1 MVLFV
6 LRRVTMQRQIGP
18 LLVLRVSLCFLAL
31 LCTLSPQ
38 VVVGTELTEDTTWS
52 GVVVLEDTVSVP
64 SGIVLSIEP
73 GTVVSMKNAVAIV
86 ISGQLLAEGT
96 EEAPIRFT
104 RYGAGIKWKQIMFV
118 EAADSRL
125 TNCIFE
131 YANCAGDHKDY
142 YNPGPKRYQYHEA
155 VVLVASHVDFEKC
168 VFQNLP
174 SAGGEGDA
182 IAIFSD
188 DPNHP
193 GNASANFRS
202 CRFLSIGQ
210 GIHTRYSYVLVEDCY
225 FVGKTGDNDDVDLY
239 GESTP
244 PPLVRRNLFDM
255 PCEDDRIHPT
265 KCSAIITENVIK
277 GSSSDHGIVL
287 RDKCTPIV
295 TNNVISNCP
304 NGGIAVENACTAI
317 LVNNT
322 IVNCTKGIHCFDLGR
337 AGFPYY
343 LTPGGGTATV
353 INCIIWDCSP
363 SIRLE
368 DSPNTQAKD
377 RGSHV
382 TVSYCDIKGG
392 QASISVSGTY
402 STVAWGLGNINIDPR
417 FADPSNRDY
426 HLKSQAGRWDPKSES
441 WIEDNVSSPCIDAG
455 DPNSDWT
462 VELWPHGKRINM
474 GAYGGTPQA
483 SMSLSVVGDIADL
496 DHNDTVDA
504 NDLLALAG
512 MWLAQ
517 GVLLAEDL
525 NHDGLVNFRDFAKF
539 AVNWRT
545 DVGSEQEP
553 FQIIL
558 GDKAKWSPQF
568 EGYDPNLP
576 GYHIV
581 GDIASVT
588 MRARADD
595 LPETLILAIRTSPG
609 MPPMLE
615 NFTFAAPCVML
626 TGEPFKG
633 AELDYFTRDNS
644 SVEWQGPSKVQTDT
658 YFKFDVVGDEVHV
671 TFLPPAIELL
681 KVECRISWIDWYR

>member
-1 MVLFV
+1 MRKPAIPVSAMVFV
-6 LRRVTMQRQIGP
+6 VITGFLSA
-18 LLVLRVSLCFLAL
+18 SLSSMA
-31 LCTLSPQ
+31 
-38 VVVGTELTEDTTWS
+38 GELTEDTTWS
-52 GVVVLEDTVSVP
+52 GTVVLDSNVVVP
-64 SGIVLSIEP
+64 AGIVLTIEP
-73 GTVVSMKNAVAIV
+73 ATTVQMKNAVTIY
-86 ISGQLLAEGT
+86 IYGRLLADGT
-96 EEAPIRFT
+96 EAQPIRFT
-104 RYGAGIKWKQIMFV
+104 RYASGMTWKQIRFV

-168 VFQNLP
+168 VFQKLP
-174 SAGGEGDA
+174 ATGGEGDA

-244 PPLVRRNLFDM
+244 PPLIRRNLFDM
-255 PCEDDRIHPT
+255 PCEDDRVHPT

-287 RDKCTPIV
+287 RDKSTPIV

-363 SIRLE
+363 SIQIE

-377 RGSHV
+377 RGSHI
-382 TVSYCDIKGG
+382 TVKYCDVKGG
-392 QASISVSGTY
+392 RASITVSGTY
-402 STVAWGLGNINIDPR
+402 STYTWGEGNINLDPL
-417 FADPSNRDY
+417 FANPTDPNLRKRDY
-426 HLKSQAGRWDPKSES
+426 HLKSLVGRWNPTTQTWVRDL
-441 WIEDNVSSPCIDAG
+441 IHSPCIDTG
-455 DPNSDWT
+455 DPNDPNYSDWT
-462 VELWPHGKRINM
+462 AELWPNGERINM
-474 GAYGGTPQA
+474 GAYGGTSQA
-483 SMSLSVVGDIADL
+483 SMSPSIAGNIADL
-496 DHNDTVDA
+496 NHDDIVDWRDFADFSNTWEA
-504 NDLLALAG
+504 NKS
-512 MWLAQ
+512 
-517 GVLLAEDL
+517 LLAEDL
-525 NHDGLVNFRDFAKF
+525 DRNAIV
-539 AVNWRT
+539 
-545 DVGSEQEP
+545 
-553 FQIIL
+553 
-558 GDKAKWSPQF
+558 
-568 EGYDPNLP
+568 DPN
-576 GYHIV
+576 
-581 GDIASVT
+581 
-588 MRARADD
+588 D
-595 LPETLILAIRTSPG
+595 LLIFT
-609 MPPMLE
+609 E
-615 NFTFAAPCVML
+615 NWL
-626 TGEPFKG
+626 
-633 AELDYFTRDNS
+633 
-644 SVEWQGPSKVQTDT
+644 WQQ
-658 YFKFDVVGDEVHV
+658 
-671 TFLPPAIELL
+671 
-681 KVECRISWIDWYR
+681 

>member
-1 MVLFV
+1 
-6 LRRVTMQRQIGP
+6 MQRQIGP

-96 EEAPIRFT
+96 EANPIRFT

-255 PCEDDRIHPT
+255 PCNDDRVHPT
-265 KCSAIITENVIK
+265 KCSAVITENVIK
-277 GSSSDHGIVL
+277 GSNNDHGIVL

-295 TNNVISNCP
+295 TNNVIYNCP

-368 DSPNTQAKD
+368 DSSNQQAKN

-382 TVSYCDIKGG
+382 TVSYCDVKGG
-392 QASISVSGTY
+392 RAGVSVSGTY
-402 STVAWGLGNINIDPR
+402 STVTWGEGNIDTDPQ
-417 FADPSNRDY
+417 FANLSGGDY
-426 HLKSQAGRWDPKSES
+426 HLKSQVGRWNPTSLTWVPDL
-441 WIEDNVSSPCIDAG
+441 VHSPCIDKG

-462 VELWPHGKRINM
+462 AELWPHGKRINM
-474 GAYGGTPQA
+474 GAYGGTPEA
-483 SMSLSVVGDIADL
+483 SMSLSGAGNIGDL
-496 DHNDTVDA
+496 DNNGTVDFQ
-504 NDLLALAG
+504 DLAKFATE
-512 MWLAQ
+512 WETQ
-517 GVLLAEDL
+517 RPLLREDL
-525 NHDGLVNFRDFAKF
+525 NRNKIVDVNDLSIFTD
-539 AVNWRT
+539 NWLW
-545 DVGSEQEP
+545 QE
-553 FQIIL
+553 
-558 GDKAKWSPQF
+558 
-568 EGYDPNLP
+568 
-576 GYHIV
+576 
-581 GDIASVT
+581 
-588 MRARADD
+588 
-595 LPETLILAIRTSPG
+595 
-609 MPPMLE
+609 
-615 NFTFAAPCVML
+615 
-626 TGEPFKG
+626 
-633 AELDYFTRDNS
+633 
-644 SVEWQGPSKVQTDT
+644 
-658 YFKFDVVGDEVHV
+658 
-671 TFLPPAIELL
+671 
-681 KVECRISWIDWYR
+681 

>member
-1 MVLFV
+1 
-6 LRRVTMQRQIGP
+6 MQRQIGP

-104 RYGAGIKWKQIMFV
+104 RYGAGITWKQIMFV

-125 TNCIFE
+125 AHCIIE
-131 YANCAGDHKDY
+131 YADSEGEHQDY
-142 YNPGPKRYQYHEA
+142 YEPGPRNYHEA
-155 VVLVASHVDFEKC
+155 VVVLASHVDFQGC
-168 VFQNLP
+168 VFQKLP
-174 SAGGEGDA
+174 DESSNAEGDA
-182 IAIFSD
+182 MAIIAD
-188 DPNHP
+188 DQDHP
-193 GNASANFRS
+193 GAASANIRF
-202 CRFLSIGQ
+202 CKFLSIGQ
-210 GIHTRYSYVLVEDCY
+210 GVHTRYSCVLVEDCY
-225 FVGKTGDNDDVDLY
+225 FQGKRGDNDDVDLW

-244 PPLVRRNLFDM
+244 PCLIRRNLFDV
-255 PCEDDRIHPT
+255 PEHDDRINPT
-265 KCSAIITENVIK
+265 RCSAIIVENVIR
-277 GSSSDHGIVL
+277 GSDDHGIVL
-287 RDKCTPIV
+287 RDKSSPIV
-295 TNNVISNCP
+295 MNNVISNCSSA
-304 NGGIAVENACTAI
+304 GIAVENSCTAL

-322 IVNCTKGIHCFDLGR
+322 IVNCPRGLRLFDLGR
-337 AGFPYY
+337 WGPPYR
-343 LTPGGGTATV
+343 LNPGGGTATV
-353 INCIIWDCSP
+353 INCIIWDCAQAMTLADTS
-363 SIRLE
+363 
-368 DSPNTQAKD
+368 NTQVTD

-392 QASISVSGTY
+392 RNSISVSGTY
-402 STVAWGLGNINIDPR
+402 STVTWGQGNINIDPR
-417 FADPSNRDY
+417 FADPGNRDY

-455 DPNSDWT
+455 DPNSDWAA
-462 VELWPHGKRINM
+462 ELWPHGKRINM

-483 SMSLSVVGDIADL
+483 SMSLSVVGNIADF
-496 DHNDTVDA
+496 DRDDAVDG

-517 GVLLAEDL
+517 GVLLAEDIDR
-525 NHDGLVNFRDFAKF
+525 DGVVNFRDLAKL
-539 AVNWRT
+539 AANWRT

-553 FQIIL
+553 FEVSL
-558 GDKAKWSPQF
+558 GSRAKWSQQYA
-568 EGYDPNLP
+568 GYDPNLP

-588 MRARADD
+588 MRARTDS
-595 LPETLILAIRTSPG
+595 LPQTLILAIRTSPG

-615 NFTFAAPCVML
+615 GFTFAAPCVMVK
-626 TGEPFKG
+626 GEPFKD
-633 AELDYFTRDNS
+633 AELDFFTRPS
-644 SVEWQGPSKVQTDT
+644 SSMEWQGPSKVQTDT
-658 YFKFDVVGDEVHV
+658 YFKFNVVGDEVHV
-671 TFLPPAIELL
+671 TLLPLAIELL
-681 KVECRISWIDWYR
+681 KVECKISWIDWYR

>member
-1 MVLFV
+1 VKLFCVRVVLISI
-6 LRRVTMQRQIGP
+6 IG
-18 LLVLRVSLCFLAL
+18 LVLIPSANLIA
-31 LCTLSPQ
+31 
-38 VVVGTELTEDTTWS
+38 GELTEDTTWS
-52 GVVVLEDTVSVP
+52 GNVILDSNVVVP
-64 SGIVLSIEP
+64 AGIVLTIEP
-73 GTVVSMKNAVAIV
+73 GTIVQMKNAVTIY
-86 ISGQLLAEGT
+86 IYGQLLADGT
-96 EEAPIRFT
+96 EAQPIRFT
-104 RYGAGIKWKQIMFV
+104 RYASGMTWKQIRFV

-142 YNPGPKRYQYHEA
+142 YNPGPKRYLYHEA

-188 DPNHP
+188 DPSHP

-244 PPLVRRNLFDM
+244 TCLIRRNLFDM

-287 RDKCTPIV
+287 RDKSTPIV
-295 TNNVISNCP
+295 TNNVIYNCP

-363 SIRLE
+363 SIQIE

-377 RGSHV
+377 RGSHI
-382 TVSYCDIKGG
+382 TVKYCDVKGG
-392 QASISVSGTY
+392 RASVTVSGTY
-402 STVAWGLGNINIDPR
+402 STVMWGAGNINVDPQ
-417 FADPSNRDY
+417 FVNAGSKDY
-426 HLKSQAGRWDPKSES
+426 HLKSQAGRWNPTTQTWVKDLLAH
-441 WIEDNVSSPCIDAG
+441 SPCIDTG
-455 DPNSDWT
+455 DPNDPNYSDWT
-462 VELWPHGKRINM
+462 RELWPNGRRINM
-474 GAYGGTPQA
+474 GAYGGTPEA
-483 SMSLSVVGDIADL
+483 SMSLLTVGNISDLNNDDIVDFLDFADFAAGWQAHLPPFTALMLGPPPLREDL
-496 DHNDTVDA
+496 DRNKIVDC
-504 NDLLALAG
+504 NDLG
-512 MWLAQ
+512 IFSENWLW
-517 GVLLAEDL
+517 E
-525 NHDGLVNFRDFAKF
+525 K
-539 AVNWRT
+539 
-545 DVGSEQEP
+545 E
-553 FQIIL
+553 
-558 GDKAKWSPQF
+558 
-568 EGYDPNLP
+568 
-576 GYHIV
+576 
-581 GDIASVT
+581 
-588 MRARADD
+588 
-595 LPETLILAIRTSPG
+595 
-609 MPPMLE
+609 
-615 NFTFAAPCVML
+615 
-626 TGEPFKG
+626 
-633 AELDYFTRDNS
+633 
-644 SVEWQGPSKVQTDT
+644 
-658 YFKFDVVGDEVHV
+658 
-671 TFLPPAIELL
+671 
-681 KVECRISWIDWYR
+681 

>member
-1 MVLFV
+1 MNRTIFAVACLFV
-6 LRRVTMQRQIGP
+6 
-18 LLVLRVSLCFLAL
+18 AL
-31 LCTLSPQ
+31 PCEADRMYLEADSNI
-38 VVVGTELTEDTTWS
+38 TWS
-52 GVVVLEDTVSVP
+52 GTVTLDSNFVVPVGTVLN
-64 SGIVLSIEP
+64 IEP
-73 GTVVSMKNAVAIV
+73 GTTVRMSNGVTIT
-86 ISGQLLAEGT
+86 IYGQLLADGN
-96 EEAPIRFT
+96 EAKPILFT
-104 RYGAGIKWKQIMFV
+104 RYPSGNRWKQIRFV

-244 PPLVRRNLFDM
+244 PCLIRRNLFDM
-255 PCEDDRIHPT
+255 PCEDDRVHPT

-337 AGFPYY
+337 ADFPYY

-368 DSPNTQAKD
+368 DSSNQQAKD

-382 TVSYCDIKGG
+382 TVSFSDIKGG
-392 QASISVSGTY
+392 RASVTVSGTY
-402 STVAWGLGNINIDPR
+402 STVVWGQGNINSDPF
-417 FADPSNRDY
+417 FANATQKDF
-426 HLKSQAGRWDPKSES
+426 HLKSQAGRWDPNSQN
-441 WIEDNVSSPCIDAG
+441 WVPDAVTSPCIDTG
-455 DPNSDWT
+455 DPNDPNYSDWT
-462 VELWPHGKRINM
+462 AELWPNGRRINM
-474 GAYGGTPQA
+474 GAYGGTPEA
-483 SMSLSVVGDIADL
+483 SMSLSGIGNVADL
-496 DHNDTVDA
+496 DNNNIVNLMDFSKFADVWGYEQVLLPEDFDRKGMVDC
-504 NDLLALAG
+504 NDLSIFVDN
-512 MWLAQ
+512 WL
-517 GVLLAEDL
+517 
-525 NHDGLVNFRDFAKF
+525 
-539 AVNWRT
+539 WT
-545 DVGSEQEP
+545 P
-553 FQIIL
+553 
-558 GDKAKWSPQF
+558 
-568 EGYDPNLP
+568 
-576 GYHIV
+576 
-581 GDIASVT
+581 
-588 MRARADD
+588 
-595 LPETLILAIRTSPG
+595 
-609 MPPMLE
+609 
-615 NFTFAAPCVML
+615 
-626 TGEPFKG
+626 
-633 AELDYFTRDNS
+633 
-644 SVEWQGPSKVQTDT
+644 
-658 YFKFDVVGDEVHV
+658 
-671 TFLPPAIELL
+671 
-681 KVECRISWIDWYR
+681 

>member
-1 MVLFV
+1 
-6 LRRVTMQRQIGP
+6 MQRQID
-18 LLVLRVSLCFLAL
+18 LLGAGKLLLYFLAL
-31 LCTLSPQ
+31 PCTLSAQ
-38 VVVGTELTEDTTWS
+38 VHVAGELTQNATWS
-52 GVVVLEDTVSVP
+52 GAVILDDTVTVP

-73 GTVVSMKNAVAIV
+73 GTVVSMKNAVSII

-96 EEAPIRFT
+96 EANPIRFT
-104 RYGAGIKWKQIMFV
+104 RSGAGITWKQIRFV

-174 SAGGEGDA
+174 SAGGQGDA

-255 PCEDDRIHPT
+255 PSEDDRVHPT

-287 RDKCTPIV
+287 RDKSTPIV

-337 AGFPYY
+337 VGFPYY

-363 SIRLE
+363 SIQLE

-392 QASISVSGTY
+392 RNSVSVSGTY
-402 STVAWGLGNINIDPR
+402 STVAWGQGNIN
-417 FADPSNRDY
+417 ADPQFAAPGNRDY
-426 HLKSQAGRWDPKSES
+426 HLKSQAGRWNPLSQS
-441 WIEDNVSSPCIDAG
+441 WVQDALTSPCIDAG
-455 DPNSDWT
+455 DPNSDGT
-462 VELWPHGKRINM
+462 AELWPHGQRINM

-483 SMSLSVVGDIADL
+483 SMSLSEVGNIADL
-496 DHNDTVDA
+496 NNDELVDHSDMKMLA
-504 NDLLALAG
+504 NKWSLEEALLP
-512 MWLAQ
+512 
-517 GVLLAEDL
+517 EDFDR
-525 NHDGLVNFRDFAKF
+525 NGIVNFADFAIF
-539 AVNWRT
+539 ADNWLR
-545 DVGSEQEP
+545 Q
-553 FQIIL
+553 
-558 GDKAKWSPQF
+558 AKKVAA
-568 EGYDPNLP
+568 G
-576 GYHIV
+576 
-581 GDIASVT
+581 
-588 MRARADD
+588 
-595 LPETLILAIRTSPG
+595 ETLITYVHSP
-609 MPPMLE
+609 E
-615 NFTFAAPCVML
+615 NGNIAV
-626 TGEPFKG
+626 
-633 AELDYFTRDNS
+633 RI
-644 SVEWQGPSKVQTDT
+644 Q
-658 YFKFDVVGDEVHV
+658 
-671 TFLPPAIELL
+671 LP
-681 KVECRISWIDWYR
+681 